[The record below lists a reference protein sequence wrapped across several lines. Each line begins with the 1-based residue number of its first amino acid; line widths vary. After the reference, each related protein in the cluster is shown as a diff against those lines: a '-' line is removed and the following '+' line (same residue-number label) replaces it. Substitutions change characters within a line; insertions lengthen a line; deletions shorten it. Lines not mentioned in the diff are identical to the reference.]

1 MFRNYLK
8 IAIRNIVRHKAF
20 SMINIAGLTIGMTC
34 SIFIFLWVRNELS
47 YDRFHQNSD
56 QLFRVVCTVGQF
68 KAAVTPYPI
77 AQELQ
82 TKAPG
87 VKRIIRFNSSGP
99 IVFQVGE
106 KRFEEP
112 NGYYVDSTFLQA
124 FSFKLVKGD
133 QTTALGRTDGIL
145 ITESMAKKYFGSE
158 NPLGKMLRKDKDA
171 NVLVTGV
178 LADIPANSHLQ
189 FDYIMPM
196 SAIAQS
202 NMDIKN
208 YVWDNFNFYSYV
220 QLDENIAS
228 SKTAMAKLTQ
238 QADTLYRKQIP
249 AEFLKVDF
257 TLQPAPSIHLHSDY
271 QADVSGHGSY
281 LYVKIFFIVAIFILI
296 VACINFM
303 NLSTARSARRAKEV
317 GLRKVVG
324 AVRGQLIGQFLGE
337 SIMIS
342 FLSLVLAILLV
353 WLLLPAFNLLAGKEL
368 VISLF
373 DAKLLLTLVGI
384 ALVTGLIAGSYPALF
399 LSGFR
404 PVKVLK
410 GNVRKMG
417 GNLVFRNTL
426 VVLQFVV
433 SIVLLAGT
441 MVVFKQMRF
450 IKNMNLGFER
460 SNLLYMPIAGDLAN
474 RQDALRGELKS
485 NALTSNFTITNAV
498 PANHTSG
505 TINVHWEGKATGD
518 QTIFPNMNVNE
529 DFFKVFQMKMAS
541 GREFS
546 SAFKG
551 DSSNYIINETAAR
564 AMGMTPENAVGKP
577 LEMWERKGMI
587 VGVVKDFNFK
597 TLQHKID
604 PMVLR
609 FQPGHL
615 AIVRTQPGRAE
626 ATIKALENISA
637 KLNPSHPFSYG
648 FVDQEIDK
656 SYKGEQQMGSLF
668 NVFAILAIFISCM
681 GLYGLSAFMAEQRT
695 KEIGVR
701 KVLGASVSNLVYL
714 LSLSFT
720 RLILIATLIAVPL
733 AWWSVNNWLE
743 GFAYRTSVSW
753 VIFASASLAALII
766 AWLTVGYESV
776 KAAIANPV
784 KSLRSE

>member
-68 KAAVTPYPI
+68 KAAVTPYPV

-82 TKAPG
+82 AKAPG
-87 VKRIIRFNSSGP
+87 VKRIIRFTSSNP
-99 IVFQVGE
+99 IVFQVE
-106 KRFEEP
+106 DKRFEEP
-112 NGYYVDSTFLQA
+112 HGYYVDSTFLQA
-124 FSFKLVKGD
+124 FSFRLVKGD
-133 QTTALGRTDGIL
+133 RSTALSRTDGIL

-158 NPLGKMLRKDKDA
+158 NPIGKMLRKDKNA

-178 LADIPANSHLQ
+178 LADIPSNSHLQ
-189 FDYIMPM
+189 FDYIMPF

-202 NMDIKN
+202 NSDIKN

-220 QLDENIAS
+220 QLEDNIAAS
-228 SKTAMAKLTQ
+228 DAAILKVTQ
-238 QADTLYRKQIP
+238 QADELYKKQIP
-249 AEFLKVDF
+249 EELLKVDF
-257 TLQPAPSIHLHSDY
+257 ALQPLSQIHLHSDY

-281 LYVKIFFIVAIFILI
+281 LYVKIFFIVAIFILV

-342 FLSLVLAILLV
+342 FMSLLLAILLV

-368 VISLF
+368 GISLF
-373 DAKLLLTLVGI
+373 DVKLLLTLIGI
-384 ALVTGLIAGSYPALF
+384 ALVTGLVAGSYPALF

-417 GNLVFRNTL
+417 GNLAFRNTL

-441 MVVFKQMRF
+441 VVVFKQMRF

-474 RQDALRGELKS
+474 MQDALRGELKS
-485 NALTSNFTITNAV
+485 NTLTSNFTITNAV

-505 TINVHWEGKATGD
+505 TINVQWEGKEPGN

-529 DFFKVFQMKMAS
+529 DFFRVFRMKMAS

-546 SAFKG
+546 SNFKG

-564 AMGMTPENAVGKP
+564 AMNMTPESAVGKP
-577 LEMWERKGMI
+577 LEMWGTKGMI

-604 PMVLR
+604 PMILR

-615 AIVRTQPGRAE
+615 AIVRTQPGQAE
-626 ATIKALENISA
+626 ATIKAMEKINT
-637 KLNPSHPFSYG
+637 KLNPAYPFSYG

-656 SYKGEQQMGSLF
+656 AYKGDHQMGSLF
-668 NVFAILAIFISCM
+668 NVFAILAILISCM

-701 KVLGASVSNLVYL
+701 KVLGASVGKLVYL

-720 RLILIATLIAVPL
+720 RLILIATLIAIPL
-733 AWWSVNNWLE
+733 AWWAVNNWLE

-753 VIFASASLAALII
+753 VIFALSALAALII
-766 AWLTVGYESV
+766 AWLTVGYESI

>member
-1 MFRNYLK
+1 VK
-8 IAIRNIVRHKAF
+8 
-20 SMINIAGLTIGMTC
+20 
-34 SIFIFLWVRNELS
+34 
-47 YDRFHQNSD
+47 
-56 QLFRVVCTVGQF
+56 RVVRLNSAGPEVFEVGD
-68 KAAVTPYPI
+68 
-77 AQELQ
+77 
-82 TKAPG
+82 
-87 VKRIIRFNSSGP
+87 
-99 IVFQVGE
+99 
-106 KRFEEP
+106 KRFEEKE
-112 NGYYVDSTFLQA
+112 GFYVDSGFLNA
-124 FSFKLVKGD
+124 FSFELVKGERAS
-133 QTTALGRTDGIL
+133 ALDRADGIL
-145 ITESMAKKYFGSE
+145 ITESMAKKYFGTE
-158 NPLGKMLRKDKDA
+158 NPVGKMLRKGKDA
-171 NVLVTGV
+171 NVIVTGV
-178 LADIPANSHLQ
+178 LADVPSNSHLQ
-189 FDYIMPM
+189 FDYIIPM

-202 NMDIKN
+202 NSDVKN

-220 QLDENIAS
+220 QLDDNTAS
-228 SKTAMAKLTQ
+228 NAAAVARITG
-238 QADTLYRKQIP
+238 QADEIYKAQIP
-249 AEFLKVDF
+249 ESLLKVNY
-257 TLQPAPSIHLHSDY
+257 TLQPVTDIHLHSDY
-271 QADVSGHGSY
+271 QADLSGLGNY
-281 LYVKIFFIVAIFILI
+281 LYVKVFFVVAIFILV

-342 FLSLVLAILLV
+342 FLSLLLAILLV

-368 VISLF
+368 EISLF
-373 DAKLLLTLVGI
+373 DGRLLLTLFGI

-417 GNLVFRNTL
+417 GNLAFRNTL

-441 MVVFKQMRF
+441 VVVFKQLRF

-460 SNLLYMPIAGDLAN
+460 SNLLYMPIAGDLKN
-474 RQDALRGELKS
+474 KQDVLQAELK
-485 NALTSNFTITNAV
+485 NNPVTANFTTTNGI

-505 TINVHWEGKATGD
+505 TVNVHWQGKDPAD

-541 GREFS
+541 GRAFS
-546 SAFKG
+546 SKFQG
-551 DSSNYIINETAAR
+551 DSSNYVINEVAAL

-577 LEMWERKGMI
+577 LEMWGTKGMI
-587 VGVVKDFNFK
+587 VGVVKNFNFK

-604 PMVLR
+604 PMILR
-609 FQPGHL
+609 FQPGEL
-615 AIVRTQPGRAE
+615 VIVRTLPGQSE
-626 ATIKALENISA
+626 ATIKAMESINT
-637 KLNPSHPFSYG
+637 KLNPSYPFSYG
-648 FVDQEIDK
+648 FIDQEIDK
-656 SYKGEQQMGSLF
+656 EYKGEQQMGSLF

-720 RLILIATLIAVPL
+720 RLILIATLIAIPL
-733 AWWSVNNWLE
+733 AWWAVNNWLE

-753 VIFASASLAALII
+753 VIFALASLAALVI
-766 AWLTVGYESV
+766 AWLTVGYESI

>member
-34 SIFIFLWVRNELS
+34 SIFIFLWVRNELN
-47 YDRFHQNSD
+47 YDRFHSNSD
-56 QLFRVVCTVGQF
+56 KLFRVVCTVGQF

-82 TKAPG
+82 GKIPG
-87 VKRIIRFNSSGP
+87 VKRIIRLNSANSA
-99 IVFQVGE
+99 VFEVGE
-106 KRFEEP
+106 KRFEEKE
-112 NGYYVDSTFLQA
+112 GFFVDSTFLQA
-124 FSFKLVKGD
+124 FSFQMLKGD
-133 QTTALGRTDGIL
+133 RATALARADGIVL
-145 ITESMAKKYFGSE
+145 TESMAKKYFGTE
-158 NPLGKMLRKDKDA
+158 NPVGQVLRKDKNS
-171 NVLVTGV
+171 NVVVTGV
-178 LADIPANSHLQ
+178 IADVPANSHLQ
-189 FDYIMPM
+189 FDYIIPM

-202 NMDIKN
+202 NSDVKN

-220 QLDENIAS
+220 QLEDNIAANDAAVQ
-228 SKTAMAKLTQ
+228 KIAE
-238 QADTLYRKQIP
+238 QANEIYKKQIP
-249 AEFLKVDF
+249 EDLLKVNYI
-257 TLQPAPSIHLHSDY
+257 LQPVPDIHLHSDY

-281 LYVKIFFIVAIFILI
+281 LYVKVFFVVAIFILI

-337 SIMIS
+337 SILIS
-342 FLSLVLAILLV
+342 FFSLLLAILLV
-353 WLLLPAFNLLAGKEL
+353 LLLLPAFNLLAGKQLE
-368 VISLF
+368 ISLF
-373 DAKLLLTLVGI
+373 DGRLLLTLLGI

-417 GNLVFRNTL
+417 GNLAFRNTL

-441 MVVFKQMRF
+441 VVVFKQLNF
-450 IKNMNLGFER
+450 IRKMNLGFDR
-460 SNLLYMPIAGDLAN
+460 SNLLCMPLAGDLVN
-474 RQDALRGELKS
+474 KQDVLRAELKS
-485 NALTSNFTITNAV
+485 SELTSNFTITNAI

-505 TINVHWEGKATGD
+505 TVNVFWEGKDPGN
-518 QTIFPNMNVNE
+518 QTLFPNMNVNE
-529 DFFKVFQMKMAS
+529 NFFSVFQMKMAS
-541 GREFS
+541 GRPFS
-546 SAFKG
+546 SKFTG
-551 DSSNYIINETAAR
+551 DSSNYVINETAALE
-564 AMGMTPENAVGKP
+564 MGMTPENAVGKS
-577 LEMWERKGMI
+577 LEMWGTKGMI
-587 VGVVKDFNFK
+587 VGVVKNFNFK

-604 PMVLR
+604 PMILR
-609 FQPGHL
+609 FQPGNI
-615 AIVRTQPGRAE
+615 AIVRALPGQTE
-626 ATIKALENISA
+626 ATIKAMERINS
-637 KLNPSHPFSYG
+637 KLNPSYPFSYS

-656 SYKGEQQMGSLF
+656 SYQGEQQMGSLF

-701 KVLGASVSNLVYL
+701 KVLGASVSRLVYL

-720 RLILIATLIAVPL
+720 RLILIATLIAIPL
-733 AWWSVNNWLE
+733 AWWAVNNWLE
-743 GFAYRTSVSW
+743 GFAYRTAVSW
-753 VIFASASLAALII
+753 TIFALSAFAALVI
-766 AWLTVGYESV
+766 AWLTVGYESI
-776 KAAIANPV
+776 KAAVANPV